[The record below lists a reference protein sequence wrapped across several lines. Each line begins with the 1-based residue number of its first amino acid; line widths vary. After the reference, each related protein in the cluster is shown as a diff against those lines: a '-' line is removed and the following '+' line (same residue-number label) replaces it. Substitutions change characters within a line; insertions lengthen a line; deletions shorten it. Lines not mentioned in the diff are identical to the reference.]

1 MRSHKIMFYNMM
13 IKNRLRAM
21 DFSRTQLGRMCW
33 VLINPRADQIES
45 TFMYILYTIL
55 IKKCGHIRGW
65 PYHWGRPKFYDLRAL
80 MTNIPYMY
88 IALTF
93 LEQPFSLIINQNV
106 NIVSIIE
113 KTTSNFPSVQM
124 YIKQF

>member
-1 MRSHKIMFYNMM
+1 
-13 IKNRLRAM
+13 
-21 DFSRTQLGRMCW
+21 
-33 VLINPRADQIES
+33 
-45 TFMYILYTIL
+45 
-55 IKKCGHIRGW
+55 
-65 PYHWGRPKFYDLRAL
+65 
-80 MTNIPYMY
+80 MY
-88 IALTF
+88 IAFTF

>member
-1 MRSHKIMFYNMM
+1 MVI
-13 IKNRLRAM
+13 
-21 DFSRTQLGRMCW
+21 LG
-33 VLINPRADQIES
+33 
-45 TFMYILYTIL
+45 
-55 IKKCGHIRGW
+55 G
-65 PYHWGRPKFYDLRAL
+65 GRITGAGPNFNLRAL

-88 IALTF
+88 IAFTF

>member
-1 MRSHKIMFYNMM
+1 
-13 IKNRLRAM
+13 
-21 DFSRTQLGRMCW
+21 
-33 VLINPRADQIES
+33 
-45 TFMYILYTIL
+45 MYILYTI
-55 IKKCGHIRGW
+55 W

-88 IALTF
+88 IAFTF
-93 LEQPFSLIINQNV
+93 LEQLFSLIINQNV

-124 YIKQF
+124 YIK